1 MNRQQIGYIVRRVN
15 QIAQL
20 HREDIKAMY
29 KVIMP
34 DIPVQNVV
42 LAISQGTIKARA
54 GAKLKF
60 NGGAYYGSLD
70 SLFDTTDFFAVN
82 DKYKV
87 ERSAAL
93 AKLDAEATRLKD
105 QLVFSQDEAAAC
117 ALLSDFRLKSFVD

>member
-1 MNRQQIGYIVRRVN
+1 MNQQQINYIVRRVN
-15 QIAQL
+15 QIAHA
-20 HREDIKAMY
+20 HRTDIMSMY

-34 DIPVQNVV
+34 DIPVHNVV
-42 LAISQGTIKARA
+42 LAISQGTIKPRQ

-70 SLFDTTDFFAVN
+70 ELFDTADFFAVN

-93 AKLDAEATRLKD
+93 AKLEAEATRLKD
-105 QLVFSQDEAAAC
+105 QLVFSQDEAAVC
-117 ALLSDFRLKSFVD
+117 TLLGDFRLKSFVD